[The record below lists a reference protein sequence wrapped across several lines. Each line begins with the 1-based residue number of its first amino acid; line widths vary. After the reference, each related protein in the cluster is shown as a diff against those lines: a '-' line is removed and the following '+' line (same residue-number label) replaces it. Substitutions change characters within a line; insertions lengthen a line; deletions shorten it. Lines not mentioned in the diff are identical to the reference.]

1 MIYSLCLP
9 ARKVSFLS
17 PESSEVRLP
26 SMEKIHASITISST
40 ASFFQFSQS
49 NVDLK
54 PALSNTSPRVLK
66 PSEYKAAALCLAEA
80 FATDEVAQYIIETGD
95 RPHWSA
101 AEKWDLHVTVL
112 EYIVYAHCLKGLAM
126 TVGPNYDAVALW

>member
-1 MIYSLCLP
+1 
-9 ARKVSFLS
+9 
-17 PESSEVRLP
+17 
-26 SMEKIHASITISST
+26 MEKIHATITISSKT
-40 ASFFQFSQS
+40 PASRVSKS
-49 NVDLK
+49 AIDVK
-54 PALSNTSPRVLK
+54 PVLATTGPRILK
-66 PSEYKAAALCLAEA
+66 PSEYKAAAFCLAEA

-101 AEKWDLHVTVL
+101 ADKWNLHVTVL